1 MISTHLEKKENMKKS
16 KQRNRLNTK
25 NIEFLNSKRLV
36 TVDSG
41 GNCFNFNVDNHMR
54 RLLNKDIYDND
65 SDFES
70 D

>member
-1 MISTHLEKKENMKKS
+1 MIATHLVKKENMTKS

-25 NIEFLNSKRLV
+25 TIEGFLHSKRL
-36 TVDSG
+36 VDSG

-54 RLLNKDIYDND
+54 RLLNRDIYDKD